1 MSAPHAPGAAAL
13 PARAAVPP
21 LVPSAASE
29 RLALSRAQLAGW
41 LDHDRETRSAAP
53 SLGLAA
59 LASLPWLSRWR
70 NHPLAALALGAA
82 VRAWQ
87 RKSSD
92 GTTPALQVLVLGTA
106 VSVLRRRPKTVLISV
121 ALAAA
126 TVFWVRW
133 RQRGRPSNP

>member
-1 MSAPHAPGAAAL
+1 
-13 PARAAVPP
+13 VPP

-53 SLGLAA
+53 SFGLTA
-59 LASLPWLSRWR
+59 LASLPWFSRWR

-87 RKSSD
+87 RKAPD
-92 GTTPALQVLVLGTA
+92 GAAPALQALVLGAA
-106 VSVLRRRPKTVLISV
+106 VSVLRRHPKTVLASV
-121 ALAAA
+121 ALVAV
-126 TVFWVRW
+126 TFFWARR
-133 RQRGRPSNP
+133 RQRGRPSPPPT